1 MSLSPEQR
9 DELRRLLE
17 DELRSAW
24 RAAAARG
31 AGPEALAETAEDR
44 RLAVESSFDDAY
56 GRRDDPVQRPGVGE
70 QR

>member
-1 MSLSPEQR
+1 VSLSPEQR
-9 DELRRLLE
+9 DELRRLLA

-31 AGPEALAETAEDR
+31 ATPESMAELVEDR
-44 RLAVESSFDDAY
+44 RVAVESALDDAY
-56 GRRDDPVQRPGVGE
+56 GRRDDPVEHPGVGE